1 MNTRGSLLRDTLNSF
16 KVLRELVMNK
26 GSEIATYQLTRLF
39 TAGLDTIIQ
48 KHVRRLS
55 VLETLQT
62 LLNTPNIFL
71 LSLSLPSKHRNPH
84 SRDSRSSRILSRE
97 NITRRP
103 SYFSTKSNQ
112 RLNQTTQSVSTKSK

>member
-1 MNTRGSLLRDTLNSF
+1 MNTRGSLFRDTLDSF
-16 KVLRELVMNK
+16 KVLREFVMNK
-26 GSEIATYQLTRLF
+26 GSEIATYPLARLF

-71 LSLSLPSKHRNPH
+71 LSLTLPSKHGNSH
-84 SRDSRSSRILSRE
+84 SRDSRSRRILSRE
-97 NITRRP
+97 NIAR
-103 SYFSTKSNQ
+103 
-112 RLNQTTQSVSTKSK
+112 

>member
-1 MNTRGSLLRDTLNSF
+1 MNTGGSLLRDTLNSF

-26 GSEIATYQLTRLF
+26 GSEIATYPLTRLF
-39 TAGLDTIIQ
+39 TAGFDTIIQ

-62 LLNTPNIFL
+62 LLNTPNVFL
-71 LSLSLPSKHRNPH
+71 LSLTLPSENGNSH

-97 NITRRP
+97 NITR
-103 SYFSTKSNQ
+103 
-112 RLNQTTQSVSTKSK
+112 

>member
-1 MNTRGSLLRDTLNSF
+1 MNTGGSLLRDTLNSF

-26 GSEIATYQLTRLF
+26 GGEIATYSLTRLF
-39 TAGLDTIIQ
+39 TAGFDTIIQ

-71 LSLSLPSKHRNPH
+71 LSLTLPSKHGNSH
-84 SRDSRSSRILSRE
+84 SRDSRSRRILSRE
-97 NITRRP
+97 NIAR
-103 SYFSTKSNQ
+103 
-112 RLNQTTQSVSTKSK
+112 